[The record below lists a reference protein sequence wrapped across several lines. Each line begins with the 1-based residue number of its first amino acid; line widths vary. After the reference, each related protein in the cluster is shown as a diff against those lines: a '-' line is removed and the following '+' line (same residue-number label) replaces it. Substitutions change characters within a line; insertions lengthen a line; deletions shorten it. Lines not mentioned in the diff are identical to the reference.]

1 MSVVSRMILSESD
14 LELGVLDLQRRNP
27 GDVAG
32 RGIVPGSS
40 KTRIAFKIGKLSSN
54 ARRDRR

>member
-1 MSVVSRMILSESD
+1 MSVVSSMIPSESD

-40 KTRIAFKIGKLSSN
+40 RTRIALKHGIPSSD
-54 ARRDRR
+54 ARQEKS